1 MTGIFGRNVV
11 AGVLGFLCDLTFLQ
25 LLQLVIVVVHLCPK
39 FPIYNAKY
47 LCYFQFYTAGFSGC
61 VPYLLTWAG

>member
-11 AGVLGFLCDLTFLQ
+11 AVVLGFLCDLTFLQ
-25 LLQLVIVVVHLCPK
+25 SLQLVIVFVYLCLK

-47 LCYFQFYTAGFSGC
+47 LYCFQFYTTGFSGC
-61 VPYLLTWAG
+61 VPYLLTRAG